1 MEIRANY
8 VMVGAFTL
16 LMLLASGAFILW
28 IGGKDKSTPMTE
40 YDILFNE
47 SVKGLSV
54 NNDVLFSGIRVG
66 KVTDIKISRV
76 TPGEVR
82 VRISIGADT
91 PVRQDS
97 MAQLELRGITG
108 ISVISISG
116 GTAQSPLLQ
125 VSDNGV
131 GIIQYEPS
139 PLSSVVAQV
148 PDVLAS
154 ANHIL
159 RRMEKVF
166 SEENAKAVTDI
177 LASLAEVNG
186 ALAERSGT
194 INAILLEAEKSS
206 NEITKLIASVNNV
219 MSTDVKTASK
229 AMGDISKKV
238 DSTLSVMEPGLKQFS
253 TQGLSDMRMLMVEMR
268 NLVHVLTRVGQKLE
282 SDPRRFLFGDSV
294 KEYQSR

>member
-1 MEIRANY
+1 
-8 VMVGAFTL
+8 MVGAFTL

-82 VRISIGADT
+82 VRISIGSDT